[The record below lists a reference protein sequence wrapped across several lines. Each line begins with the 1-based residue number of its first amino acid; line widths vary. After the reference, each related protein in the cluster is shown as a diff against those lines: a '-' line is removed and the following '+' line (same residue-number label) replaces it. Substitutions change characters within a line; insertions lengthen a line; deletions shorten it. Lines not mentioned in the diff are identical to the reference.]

1 MRRMVTP
8 PRTVKMI
15 ATPPPIP
22 AGDGDDDDLDDLEM
36 LMRDFKEAESKEKVS
51 G

>member
-1 MRRMVTP
+1 MVTP

-15 ATPPPIP
+15 ATPPP
-22 AGDGDDDDLDDLEM
+22 AHVGDHGDDNDLDDLEM